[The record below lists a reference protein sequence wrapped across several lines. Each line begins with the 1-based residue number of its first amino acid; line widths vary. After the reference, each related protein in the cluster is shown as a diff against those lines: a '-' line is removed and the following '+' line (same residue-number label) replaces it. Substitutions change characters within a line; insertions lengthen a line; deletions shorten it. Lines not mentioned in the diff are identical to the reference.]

1 MGTRGALW
9 GRSAGRKAIR
19 RRVQVAVDARR
30 SVAVGAIS
38 IFPRDR
44 TPALRVAHFPG
55 RAGVARRLLGRAR

>member
-1 MGTRGALW
+1 MGTREHSGGAERG
-9 GRSAGRKAIR
+9 GRRS
-19 RRVQVAVDARR
+19 VVVAVDARR